1 MDNKSSLRKD
11 EDNIATEHK
20 RQRELLKIYESR
32 LNEIADLAAHV
43 RHELNNSLTGVLGQA
58 QLLLREDLSQT
69 ARRRAEKIE
78 ELSTR
83 LRETA
88 RQLVHIET
96 LRRIEESN
104 PQTEASKSVKVITA
118 GVDADS
124 TH

>member
-1 MDNKSSLRKD
+1 MDSKPGFSQDD
-11 EDNIATEHK
+11 EADAK
-20 RQRELLKIYESR
+20 RRRELLAIYESR

-83 LRETA
+83 LRDAA

-96 LRRIEESN
+96 LRRIEQ
-104 PQTEASKSVKVITA
+104 PVAQADAKEAARIVSASSDTKSK
-118 GVDADS
+118 D
-124 TH
+124 